1 VFGEANMMASLP
13 ASRAMTACPNLSQ
26 QPDLFSIN
34 PSEELAPAF
43 QAAMFWVSA
52 ADFFKSRAVDSLNI
66 RRAASRTR
74 DLTTIQTI
82 TADKASAHVW
92 SLGVEKYASQQK
104 SKVAA
109 GLLHK

>member
-1 VFGEANMMASLP
+1 
-13 ASRAMTACPNLSQ
+13 LSQ
-26 QPDLFSIN
+26 QPDSFSVN
-34 PSEELAPAF
+34 PSEELTPAF
-43 QAAMFWVSA
+43 QAAIFWISA
-52 ADFFKSRAVDSLNI
+52 ANFFKSRAMDALNI
-66 RRAASRTR
+66 RGAASRAR
-74 DLTTIQTI
+74 DLITI